1 MNDCKED
8 LRQLVSEA
16 MRLTFKRKKDL
27 GNLRLRV
34 EVLKCELASGLSRG
48 KLPGMTPFLK
58 ASPAR
63 GESNTKHD
71 LCNMH
76 HGRSRTG
83 RKVVSSQRYA
93 HMPSSFEEAEPVVSN
108 PRGPQSTHSY

>member
-1 MNDCKED
+1 M
-8 LRQLVSEA
+8 
-16 MRLTFKRKKDL
+16 
-27 GNLRLRV
+27 
-34 EVLKCELASGLSRG
+34 LKCELASGLPRG

-76 HGRSRTG
+76 RGKNRTR

-93 HMPSSFEEAEPVVSN
+93 ILPSSFKEAEPVVSN
-108 PRGPQSTHSY
+108 PGLSLHIAIDVPVHLNIHLLLTHIQVFFSELLDS